1 MDKVLIQD
9 LIGKSLEV
17 REKAYV
23 PYSKFPV
30 GSSVLFENSKIF
42 TGCNVENAS
51 FGASNCAERTA
62 IFKAVSEGYRKIYAL
77 CVVGSLNDFTYPCGI
92 CRQVLSEF
100 VFDMNIPVII
110 AKNKE
115 EYRVHKLSEIL
126 PYDFGVKNLI

>member
-1 MDKVLIQD
+1 MDKVFIQELIS
-9 LIGKSLEV
+9 KALEV

-30 GSSVLFENSKIF
+30 GASVLFENSKIF

-51 FGASNCAERTA
+51 FGATNCAERTA

-100 VFDMNIPVII
+100 VFDVDIPVII
-110 AKNKE
+110 AKNRE

-126 PYDFGVKNLI
+126 PYNFGVKNLI